1 MDETTG
7 MNNPIFRIATNMQ
20 QSGMNQM
27 NNNLNQINPN
37 SMQQGG
43 MNQMGMGMGQ
53 MNPNMGN
60 QFDPN
65 MMNQNSNFMNNP
77 MMNQNMSMDQGN
89 MMNNNPLL
97 NQYPNNQGN
106 MNQMN
111 MNLANMMNQMNM
123 NQGNMG
129 NGQMDMNQMMNMF
142 QGNNNQDMPL
152 NQQANIMNNNL
163 SNLNIPQN
171 NDVQS
176 NQNYGFIN
184 IKFRAGAGENENR
197 AIEIQ
202 CTLDEKVSDLIQRYR
217 NKTGDHDPTKKFIFN
232 AKALNHDL
240 TLAEAGLTNNA
251 YIFVVATK
259 GIKGAY

>member
-1 MDETTG
+1 
-7 MNNPIFRIATNMQ
+7 
-20 QSGMNQM
+20 
-27 NNNLNQINPN
+27 
-37 SMQQGG
+37 
-43 MNQMGMGMGQ
+43 
-53 MNPNMGN
+53 
-60 QFDPN
+60 
-65 MMNQNSNFMNNP
+65 MNQNSNFMNNP
-77 MMNQNMSMDQGN
+77 MMDQNMSMNQGN
-89 MMNNNPLL
+89 MMSNNPLL

-111 MNLANMMNQMNM
+111 MNLANMMNQMNMNQGNMFNQMNMNQGNMNQMNMNFGNMMNQMNM

-176 NQNYGFIN
+176 NQNNGFIN

-240 TLAEAGLTNNA
+240 TLAEAGLSNNA